1 MGAPVR
7 APRPGAGVTRDPRP
21 FVQDILDAMDAAEQ
35 FVAGMTLD
43 QVANDKKTF
52 YAVVRAFEIIGE
64 AAKHVPDHARERA
77 PEVLWRGMA
86 GMRDRLIHGYREVN
100 VELAWN
106 AIHERFPIER
116 PALRRLL
123 DELSQT
129 PQP

>member
-1 MGAPVR
+1 MTR
-7 APRPGAGVTRDPRP
+7 TPRT

-43 QVANDKKTF
+43 QVADDQKTF

-64 AAKHVPDHARERA
+64 AAKHVPDDVRQRA
-77 PEVLWRGMA
+77 PEVMWRGMA

-106 AIHERFPIER
+106 AIHQRFPVER

-123 DELSQT
+123 DELD
-129 PQP
+129 PDPKP